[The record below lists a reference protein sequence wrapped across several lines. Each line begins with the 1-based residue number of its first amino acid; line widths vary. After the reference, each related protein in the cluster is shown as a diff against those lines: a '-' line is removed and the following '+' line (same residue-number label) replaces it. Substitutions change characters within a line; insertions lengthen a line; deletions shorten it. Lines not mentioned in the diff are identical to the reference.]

1 MRYIYAV
8 NLRAAD
14 LNLFVVLEAM
24 LQEQSVSRAARRI
37 GLSQPAT
44 SNALARLRALF
55 DDPLFVRQGAR
66 MAPTPRAEAIAA
78 DVRAGLGHLDAALSD
93 AVEFDPS
100 TARRTF
106 VVAAN
111 DFASFTALPTLMD
124 RVRREAPG
132 IVLQV
137 VQYGPTQPFDA
148 LLSGAVDLIL
158 GAAFD
163 LPSSVVSED
172 YIDVEFAVAVR
183 KDHPRVRRRLTLRQF
198 VELDHLLVAPMGGT
212 RGAVD
217 SALQERG
224 LQRNVALF
232 VPNFLLAPIIVG
244 RTDLVT
250 TLARPVLEVFAEQ
263 AGLRLFEPPLP
274 LHGFPYSGMWERRR
288 HSDPA
293 HRWLRD
299 AVRDAVVP

>member
-1 MRYIYAV
+1 M
-8 NLRAAD
+8 NLRGAD

-24 LQEQSVSRAARRI
+24 LQEHSVSRAARRI

-44 SNALARLRALF
+44 SNALARLRDLF

-78 DVRAGLGHLDAALSD
+78 HVRAGLGHLDAALSD
-93 AVEFDPS
+93 EVEFDPF
-100 TARRTF
+100 TAQRTF

-111 DFASFTALPTLMD
+111 DFASFTVLPALMD
-124 RVRREAPG
+124 RLRREAPG
-132 IVLQV
+132 IVLRV
-137 VQYGPTQPFDA
+137 VQYGPAQPFDA

-172 YIDVEFAVAVR
+172 YLDVEFAVAVR
-183 KDHPRVRRRLTLRQF
+183 EDHPRVRRRLTLRQF
-198 VELDHLLVAPMGGT
+198 VELDHLLVAPMGGA

-217 SALQERG
+217 RALEAQG
-224 LQRNVALF
+224 LQRKVALF
-232 VPNFLLAPIIVG
+232 VPNFLLAPIIVA
-244 RTDLVT
+244 RTDLIT
-250 TLARPVLEVFAEQ
+250 TLARPVLEQFAEPL
-263 AGLRLFEPPLP
+263 GLRLFEPPLP
-274 LHGFPYSGMWERRR
+274 LEGFPYSGMWERRR
-288 HSDPA
+288 DTDPA

-299 AVRDAVVP
+299 TVRDAISNGGERQ